1 MIKTKTENILKRK
14 PTWEIVKLSDVCEI
28 DPSKRELNGIEKST
42 SVSFGMMADLGEH
55 KRSFQPK
62 EIKTISELAKGG
74 YSYFKEEDVLLAKM
88 TPCFE
93 NGKSGIAENLENG
106 IGFGST
112 EFYVLRSKGKI
123 LSDWIYHIISSE
135 KFLEEGKHSLV
146 GTTGRRRLMKQY
158 VETFEIPLP
167 PLSEQKQIAALFQ
180 SIETAMEQV
189 DGQER
194 NLLQLKNKLLRDLF
208 SDKKE
213 FGNHLTAKDFE
224 TVRFDKIAINI
235 SERVEPKKTELTTY
249 VGLEHLD
256 ADNLKIER
264 TGTPDDVIGTKLKI
278 YKGDIIFG
286 KRRAYLRKVAV
297 SHFDGIASAHSMILR
312 ANEKHIEKDFLPFFM
327 QSDVFMQRAVQIS
340 EGSLSPTIKVKTL
353 AQQEFTLPKKE
364 KQKELVALFK
374 QFDETRQLLK
384 QQKATLKLLKQKMLN
399 EILG

>member
-1 MIKTKTENILKRK
+1 MKLRK
-14 PTWEIVKLSDVCEI
+14 DKWDKVKLESIFKLKSGNSLPAHKIVTGDFPVYGG
-28 DPSKRELNGIEKST
+28 NGIVGHHNEFMVEEPTIVIGRVGEYCGSIHLSKSKAWIT
-42 SVSFGMMADLGEH
+42 DNGLYPVE
-55 KRSFQPK
+55 
-62 EIKTISELAKGG
+62 
-74 YSYFKEEDVLLAKM
+74 YFKEIETTFLK
-88 TPCFE
+88 
-93 NGKSGIAENLENG
+93 ENLSFANLNSYARKTG
-106 IGFGST
+106 QPS
-112 EFYVLRSKGKI
+112 
-123 LSDWIYHIISSE
+123 ISQS
-135 KFLEEGKHSLV
+135 SIANI
-146 GTTGRRRLMKQY
+146 
-158 VETFEIPLP
+158 EIPLP
-167 PLSEQKQIAALFQ
+167 PLEEQKQIAALFQ

-189 DGQER
+189 DGQEKK
-194 NLLQLKNKLLRDLF
+194 LLQLKNKLLRDLF

-213 FGNHLTAKDFE
+213 FGNHLTAKDLE

-312 ANEKHIEKDFLPFFM
+312 ANEKNIEKNFLPYFM
-327 QSDVFMQRAVQIS
+327 QSDTFMSRAVQIS

-374 QFDETRQLLK
+374 QFDDTRQQLK
-384 QQKATLKLLKQKMLN
+384 QQKATLKLLKQKLLN

>member
-1 MIKTKTENILKRK
+1 MINLNKDSWQRK
-14 PTWEIVKLSDVCEI
+14 PFSFIADCVEKHDKNAIQNGLTKFIGLENLDGSSLSITGAGEIENGTTFSKTFQSGDVLFG
-28 DPSKRELNGIEKST
+28 KRRPYLRKVAIADFNGICSGDILVFRANQKSILP
-42 SVSFGMMADLGEH
+42 DLL
-55 KRSFQPK
+55 P
-62 EIKTISELAKGG
+62 L
-74 YSYFKEEDVLLAKM
+74 
-88 TPCFE
+88 
-93 NGKSGIAENLENG
+93 
-106 IGFGST
+106 
-112 EFYVLRSKGKI
+112 YVT
-123 LSDWIYHIISSE
+123 SE
-135 KFLEEGKHSLV
+135 KFIQYAISTSAGSLSPR
-146 GTTGRRRLMKQY
+146 TKWRDLANY
-158 VETFEIPLP
+158 EIPIP
-167 PLSEQKQIAALFQ
+167 PLEEQKQIAALFQ

-189 DGQER
+189 DGQEK
-194 NLLQLKNKLLRDLF
+194 NLLQLKNKLLSELF

-224 TVRFDKIAINI
+224 TVRFDRIAINI

-256 ADNLKIER
+256 ADNLVIER

-312 ANEKHIEKDFLPFFM
+312 ANEKHIEKDFLPYFM
-327 QSDVFMQRAVQIS
+327 QSDAFMSRAVQIS

-374 QFDETRQLLK
+374 QFDETRQQHK
-384 QQKATLKLLKQKMLN
+384 QQKATLKLLKQKLLN

>member
-14 PTWEIVKLSDVCEI
+14 PTWEVVKLSDVCEI
-28 DPSKRELNGIEKST
+28 DPSKRELNGIEKNT

-62 EIKTISELAKGG
+62 ETKTISELAKGG
-74 YSYFKEEDVLLAKM
+74 YCYFKEEDVLLAKM

-112 EFYVLRSKGKI
+112 EFYILRSKGKI
-123 LSDWIYHIISSE
+123 LADWIYHIISSE

-189 DGQER
+189 DGQEKNLKALQKSFVNGLMSQGPVFG
-194 NLLQLKNKLLRDLF
+194 NLLTSKNCTATTLGEI
-208 SDKKE
+208 SECDKKYPE
-213 FGNHLTAKDFE
+213 HGKAVE
-224 TVRFDKIAINI
+224 RF
-235 SERVEPKKTELTTY
+235 
-249 VGLEHLD
+249 VGLEWIE
-256 ADNLKIER
+256 ADNFQLQGFGSVAN
-264 TGTPDDVIGTKLKI
+264 GTTFTKRFA
-278 YKGDIIFG
+278 KGDVLFG
-286 KRRAYLRKVAV
+286 KRRAYLKKVAV
-297 SHFDGIASAHSMILR
+297 ADFDGICSGDILVIRAKAKKMLQGLLPYYISAEAFI
-312 ANEKHIEKDFLPFFM
+312 KH
-327 QSDVFMQRAVQIS
+327 AVS
-340 EGSLSPTIKVKTL
+340 TSAGSLSPRTKWKDLADFEVSTPDLNTQEKILEVFQQLTGTINQLKLQKT
-353 AQQEFTLPKKE
+353 
-364 KQKELVALFK
+364 
-374 QFDETRQLLK
+374 
-384 QQKATLKLLKQKMLN
+384 TLKHLKQKLLN

>member
-1 MIKTKTENILKRK
+1 MKLRKDKWNKVKIETVASIIGGGTPSRANPNFFKGDILWIGPTEIPKDRIRVITETNEKLTSEAIQKSSAKILPTGTILFTTRATVGEVAIAGKEIATSQSLENFVCKPDKIDNWYLAYWLKGNQPLIHSLSAGTTFKGITRNIL
-14 PTWEIVKLSDVCEI
+14 
-28 DPSKRELNGIEKST
+28 
-42 SVSFGMMADLGEH
+42 
-55 KRSFQPK
+55 
-62 EIKTISELAKGG
+62 AK
-74 YSYFKEEDVLLAKM
+74 
-88 TPCFE
+88 
-93 NGKSGIAENLENG
+93 I
-106 IGFGST
+106 
-112 EFYVLRSKGKI
+112 
-123 LSDWIYHIISSE
+123 
-135 KFLEEGKHSLV
+135 
-146 GTTGRRRLMKQY
+146 
-158 VETFEIPLP
+158 EIPLP
-167 PLSEQKQIAALFQ
+167 PLEEQKQIAALFQ
-180 SIETAMEQV
+180 STETAMEQV
-189 DGQER
+189 DGQEK
-194 NLLQLKNKLLRDLF
+194 NLLQLKNKLLKDLF

-213 FGNHLTAKDFE
+213 FGNHLTAKDFD

-256 ADNLKIER
+256 SDNLVIER

-374 QFDETRQLLK
+374 QFDDTRQQIK
-384 QQKATLKLLKQKMLN
+384 QQKATLKLLKQKLLN